1 MADPVALDLF
11 IQDFVTTNKLLN
23 MHYPWGTLA
32 NRSFTDDGITKVL
45 EFTSGGGTCYAV
57 AQPLSLPDADW
68 LRIELVRAI
77 PSIEEHRFDCLRMM
91 QSTTHVGLDVEKVG
105 TDTVIIK
112 MTTRHRG
119 LNNVVI
125 VIRDTLALKNPFLV

>member
-11 IQDFVTTNKLLN
+11 IQDFVTTNKLMN
-23 MHYPWGTLA
+23 MHYPWGSLV
-32 NRSFTDDGITKVL
+32 NRSFTDDGLTKVL
-45 EFTSGGGTCYAV
+45 EFKSGGVSCYAV
-57 AQPLSLPDADW
+57 AQPLALPDSDW
-68 LRIELVRAI
+68 IRIELVRAI

-91 QSTTHVGLDVEKVG
+91 QESTHVGLDVEKVG

-119 LNNVVI
+119 LNNMAI